1 MHRLVLGLAIS
12 LSLFAQTRDQRWQED
27 IRFAQS
33 EILRIHPNPF
43 TKVTR
48 DTFNQAF
55 TELLNNVAS
64 KSDFEVQAELARI
77 VASIG
82 DGHTSAPIP
91 AIQTRLLPIRLRW
104 FPDGLFVTA
113 ASEPQIR
120 LLGKQ
125 VVSIG
130 GKSAEEAYAAV
141 KPYIANEFDLWAR
154 LLSGSQN
161 YMVSP
166 DLLRLA
172 GVSSDASR
180 VSIAVRETDG
190 STFEATL
197 EPVQVA
203 LVTAPYL
210 SRPLAPLY
218 RRSPQQ
224 AYWYEYLGDSRTLYV
239 KYNQCRNVPALP
251 MSKFSD
257 DVLATAT
264 SNPVDRVVF
273 DLRNNG
279 GGDSSVIAILLNKLA
294 EAFMRGTINPSKGA
308 FVIVGRETFSSGVNN
323 TVDLKQN
330 GVVVV
335 GEPTGQGGSHF
346 GQVVQ
351 IVLPNSRITLSTST
365 RLFSLPG
372 YEIGTILPDI
382 AVDLTSTDF
391 FADRDP
397 VLEAV
402 LAR

>member
-43 TKVTR
+43 TKTTR

-55 TELLNNVAS
+55 TELLNSVSS

-130 GKSAEEAYAAV
+130 GKSAEDAYNAV

-161 YMVSP
+161 HMVSP

-197 EPVQVA
+197 EPAQVA

-224 AYWYEYLGDSRTLYV
+224 AYWYEYLGDSRTLYI
-239 KYNQCRNVPALP
+239 KYNQCRDVPALR

-279 GGDSSVIAILLNKLA
+279 GGDSSVIAILLNKLS
-294 EAFMRGTINPSKGA
+294 EAFMRGAINPSKGA
-308 FVIVGRETFSSGVNN
+308 FVIVSRETFSSGVNN

-397 VLEAV
+397 VLEAI